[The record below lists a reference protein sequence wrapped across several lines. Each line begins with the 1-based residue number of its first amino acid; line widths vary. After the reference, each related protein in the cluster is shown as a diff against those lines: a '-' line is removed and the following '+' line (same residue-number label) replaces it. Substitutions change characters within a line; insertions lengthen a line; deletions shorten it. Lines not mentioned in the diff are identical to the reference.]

1 MGTMNKQEEQ
11 DPSFTYRT
19 QTEVHTGNELEPG
32 ACANEVCEPEEQ
44 TLTSPRQCTRHKLQ
58 MNASNCQQP
67 KISKHIAHQLES
79 NTTTNLIKQITFSLS
94 FLKHLFQI
102 SFSIKIS

>member
-19 QTEVHTGNELEPG
+19 QTGAHTGNESGPR
-32 ACANEVCEPEEQ
+32 ANEVCEPEEQ
-44 TLTSPRQCTRHKLQ
+44 TLTSPRQSTRHKLQ
-58 MNASNCQQP
+58 MNASNYQQP

-79 NTTTNLIKQITFSLS
+79 NTTAN
-94 FLKHLFQI
+94 
-102 SFSIKIS
+102 